1 MTWKEI
7 RSWAKNNGYDCKK
20 LDEGYSWQKDAN
32 TNYSKSVST
41 LAKDIFNH
49 MTDNKFVEYQNWYK
63 ENAQP

>member
-7 RSWAKNNGYDCKK
+7 RSWAKSNGYDCKK

-63 ENAQP
+63 ENAQS

>member
-7 RSWAKNNGYDCKK
+7 RSWAKSRGYDCKK
-20 LDEGYSWQKDAN
+20 LDEGYSWQIDGN

-49 MTDNKFVEYQNWYK
+49 STNNKFIEHQVWHK
-63 ENAQP
+63 ENM